1 MNQNQYK
8 ALQVRYNALVDAYQ
22 ELDHKSKE
30 SIRNMTLKPNPTSP
44 NILDLMGEICHLIE
58 EKNLLLECISG
69 DKKTAKSSQH
79 IYKVKK
85 EQWQQILAQSLIK
98 YQPIY
103 LQKKEE
109 KDMEKWMVTLGLLEE
124 GTRGIYFKT
133 TRNSKAIQVVKIK
146 KEAFDLL
153 LLIRGEG
160 GE

>member
-22 ELDHKSKE
+22 ELSKE
-30 SIRNMTLKPNPTSP
+30 SIRNITLKPKPT
-44 NILDLMGEICHLIE
+44 ILDLMGEICHLIDQ
-58 EKNLLLECISG
+58 KKLLLECISG
-69 DKKTAKSSQH
+69 DKKTAKISQH

-98 YQPIY
+98 HQPIY

-109 KDMEKWMVTLGLLEE
+109 KDIEKLMVTLGLLEE

-146 KEAFDLL
+146 KEAYDLL

-160 GE
+160 E